1 MMDFNAEKYT
11 KYIKTGYIDR
21 YMGKSNR
28 KKLSLKKISG
38 NYTSQ
43 KIKNS
48 NCLYIYII
56 LYIVLFSIYNN
67 RNSIYIYI

>member
-28 KKLSLKKISG
+28 KKTILEENFRKLHKSENKELQLSI
-38 NYTSQ
+38 NIY
-43 KIKNS
+43 N
-48 NCLYIYII
+48 YIYSTFF
-56 LYIVLFSIYNN
+56 YI
-67 RNSIYIYI
+67 